1 MAKPGQKPVAAISGL
16 GFSTLSRKPAGTT
29 RELAAVAI
37 EAAINDAGLKKTAI
51 DGLLINRSP
60 LSTSEELPLRLQNDL
75 GLHDLS
81 LLAHVDSEGSS
92 AVQII
97 QYAALAIAQGLANH
111 VVCVFADSPVKPQGG
126 GESFAI
132 GLPISG
138 IDGWEDQQ
146 GFVSAIAAYALVAQ
160 RHMTTYGT
168 REEDLGA
175 YAMSCREWAMRSP
188 QAFLKKP
195 LTLTDYLA
203 SPHIVWPFRVLDCAF
218 PVNGAI
224 AVIVT
229 SVAEAQSG
237 PNPPVYIHGMG
248 QGHKGRSGL
257 RGDDLVIT
265 SGAALAAERAYRSA
279 GVTANQITAC
289 EFYDAFSFSG
299 IMSLEE
305 YGFCQRGEA
314 AAFIA
319 AGHTRPGGKLPVN
332 TGGGHLSGFYL
343 QGMTPVAEG
352 IIQVRGTGEGRQVE
366 RNDLILVTG
375 SGGCFDYHA
384 CLLLSPHASLS

>member
-1 MAKPGQKPVAAISGL
+1 MTKPGAKPVAAISGL
-16 GFSTLSRKPAGTT
+16 GFSTLSRKPIGTT
-29 RELAAVAI
+29 RELAAAAI
-37 EAAINDAGLKKTAI
+37 EAAITDAGLKKTEI

-60 LSTSEELPLRLQNDL
+60 LSMPEELPLRVQNDL

-97 QYAALAIAQGLANH
+97 QYAAMAVSQGLANH
-111 VVCVFADSPVKPQGG
+111 VVCVFADTPVKPQGG
-126 GESFAI
+126 GNSFAV
-132 GLPISG
+132 GLPITG
-138 IDGWEDQQ
+138 IDGWEEQQ
-146 GFVSAIAAYALVAQ
+146 GFVSAVAAYALAAQ
-160 RHMTTYGT
+160 RHMTSYGT

-175 YAMSCREWAMRSP
+175 YAISCREWAQRNP

-195 LTLTDYLA
+195 LSMADYLA
-203 SPHIVWPFRVLDCAF
+203 SPFVVWPFRVLDCAY

-224 AVIVT
+224 AVVVT
-229 SVAEAQSG
+229 RADHDNNG
-237 PNPPVYIHGMG
+237 PHSPVYIHGMG

-257 RGDDLVIT
+257 RGDDALIAT
-265 SGAALAAERAYRSA
+265 GAALAGERACRSA
-279 GVTANQITAC
+279 GVTVNDITAC

-299 IMSLEE
+299 ILSLEE
-305 YGFCQRGEA
+305 YGFCRHGEA
-314 AAFIA
+314 AAFIT

-352 IIQVRGTGEGRQVE
+352 IIQARGTGEDRQVE
-366 RNDLILVTG
+366 RNDIILVTG

-384 CLLLSPHASLS
+384 CLLLSPHAALI

>member
-1 MAKPGQKPVAAISGL
+1 MAKPVAAISGL

-37 EAAINDAGLKKTAI
+37 EAAISDAGLKKTDI

-60 LSTSEELPLRLQNDL
+60 LATSEELPLRLQNDL

-97 QYAALAIAQGLANH
+97 QYAAMAISQGMAKN
-111 VVCVFADSPVKPQGG
+111 VVCVFSDSPVKPQGG
-126 GESFAI
+126 GDSFAV

-168 REEDLGA
+168 REEDFGA
-175 YAMSCREWAMRSP
+175 YAISCREWAIRSP

-229 SVAEAQSG
+229 SAAEAKDG
-237 PNPPVYIHGMG
+237 PHPPVYIHGMG

-257 RGDDLVIT
+257 RSDDARIT
-265 SGAALAAERAYRSA
+265 TGASQAAERAYRTA
-279 GVTANQITAC
+279 GVTVNDITAC

-305 YGFCQRGEA
+305 YGFCRHGEA
-314 AAFIA
+314 AAFIT

-352 IIQVRGTGEGRQVE
+352 VIQVRGAGEGRQVE
-366 RNDLILVTG
+366 HNDLILVTG
-375 SGGCFDYHA
+375 SGGCFDYHT
-384 CLLLSPHASLS
+384 CLLISPHLTLS